1 MIIAYGMK
9 PSGRA
14 GRRFARMMETWDPLW
29 GYCEARYGDIT
40 DDLEVDVED
49 GGTLVLEQ
57 DDAVTLATWL
67 QADIED
73 GIAAEYVESRKILLS
88 AVPSRRCP
96 SCEGTGVRT
105 DEVGQDL
112 GMETI
117 ELGLQAVLRLGRT
130 HGWCNTCYG
139 EGVTQ
144 KWERDCRLEVKD
156 LDRFASFLRSSG
168 GCRIY

>member
-1 MIIAYGMK
+1 MIIAYGTRPTK
-9 PSGRA
+9 SV

-29 GYCEARYGDIT
+29 EYCETRYGDIT
-40 DDLEVDVED
+40 DEIEVDVED
-49 GGTLVLEQ
+49 GGTLVLEKEN
-57 DDAVTLATWL
+57 AVILAAWL
-67 QADIED
+67 RADIED
-73 GIAAEYVESRKILLS
+73 GIVAEYVEARKLVLS

-96 SCEGTGVRT
+96 SCDGTGIRT

-130 HGWCNTCYG
+130 HGWCDTCYG
-139 EGVTQ
+139 EGATQ

-156 LDRFASFLRSSG
+156 VDRFADFLISSG